1 MNNTHSSRA
10 RSTVLP
16 LVLTALFAALTA
28 IGAFLRIP
36 AGEISFTLQVFF
48 TSMAGI
54 LLGPWWGAASQVVYV
69 LLGLIGLPIFTEG
82 GGLMYLA
89 KPSCGFL
96 LGLPLMA
103 MVIGLLTRDLK
114 ASTLR
119 GHAVRGMLRIALA
132 CVAGLA
138 VLYLIGL
145 PYMYFVL
152 AGKWSIQKTIVS
164 GCLIFLPFDALKIV
178 VTTLLCVRLLPVLNI
193 QFMMSGA
200 IMLLIQG
207 LALTNSVRD
216 MLVGH
221 TISGLLRLSES
232 LLLAGALALG
242 FGGAMFLFGV

>member
-1 MNNTHSSRA
+1 
-10 RSTVLP
+10 
-16 LVLTALFAALTA
+16 
-28 IGAFLRIP
+28 
-36 AGEISFTLQVFF
+36 
-48 TSMAGI
+48 
-54 LLGPWWGAASQVVYV
+54 
-69 LLGLIGLPIFTEG
+69 
-82 GGLMYLA
+82 MYLA

-119 GHAVRGMLRIALA
+119 GQAVRGMLRIALA

-178 VTTLLCVRLLPVLNI
+178 VTTLLCVRLLPVLR
-193 QFMMSGA
+193 
-200 IMLLIQG
+200 
-207 LALTNSVRD
+207 RD
-216 MLVGH
+216 
-221 TISGLLRLSES
+221 
-232 LLLAGALALG
+232 
-242 FGGAMFLFGV
+242 

>member
-82 GGLMYLA
+82 GG
-89 KPSCGFL
+89 
-96 LGLPLMA
+96 LMA

-178 VTTLLCVRLLPVLNI
+178 VTTLLCVRLLPVLR
-193 QFMMSGA
+193 
-200 IMLLIQG
+200 
-207 LALTNSVRD
+207 RD
-216 MLVGH
+216 
-221 TISGLLRLSES
+221 
-232 LLLAGALALG
+232 
-242 FGGAMFLFGV
+242 

>member
-119 GHAVRGMLRIALA
+119 GHAVRGMLRIAGLCGGPRRA
-132 CVAGLA
+132 VPDRPSLYVLRAGRQ
-138 VLYLIGL
+138 VEHSEDY
-145 PYMYFVL
+145 
-152 AGKWSIQKTIVS
+152 
-164 GCLIFLPFDALKIV
+164 
-178 VTTLLCVRLLPVLNI
+178 CVRLSDLPAV
-193 QFMMSGA
+193 
-200 IMLLIQG
+200 
-207 LALTNSVRD
+207 
-216 MLVGH
+216 
-221 TISGLLRLSES
+221 
-232 LLLAGALALG
+232 
-242 FGGAMFLFGV
+242 

>member
-96 LGLPLMA
+96 LGLPHPVA
-103 MVIGLLTRDLK
+103 P
-114 ASTLR
+114 
-119 GHAVRGMLRIALA
+119 GH
-132 CVAGLA
+132 
-138 VLYLIGL
+138 
-145 PYMYFVL
+145 
-152 AGKWSIQKTIVS
+152 Q
-164 GCLIFLPFDALKIV
+164 
-178 VTTLLCVRLLPVLNI
+178 
-193 QFMMSGA
+193 
-200 IMLLIQG
+200 
-207 LALTNSVRD
+207 
-216 MLVGH
+216 
-221 TISGLLRLSES
+221 
-232 LLLAGALALG
+232 
-242 FGGAMFLFGV
+242 

>member
-54 LLGPWWGAASQVVYV
+54 LLG
-69 LLGLIGLPIFTEG
+69 LIGLPIFTEG

-103 MVIGLLTRDLK
+103 MVIGLLTRNLK

-178 VTTLLCVRLLPVLNI
+178 VTTLLCVRLLPVLR
-193 QFMMSGA
+193 
-200 IMLLIQG
+200 
-207 LALTNSVRD
+207 RD
-216 MLVGH
+216 
-221 TISGLLRLSES
+221 
-232 LLLAGALALG
+232 
-242 FGGAMFLFGV
+242 

>member
-1 MNNTHSSRA
+1 MSKTKQ
-10 RSTVLP
+10 
-16 LVLTALFAALTA
+16 LVFCSLFTALIAV
-28 IGAFLRIP
+28 GAFIKIP
-36 AGEISFTLQVFF
+36 VPVVPFTLQYLF
-48 TSMAGI
+48 TMLAGLI
-54 LLGPWWGAASQVVYV
+54 LGPRLGTISVTAYM
-69 LLGLIGLPIFTEG
+69 LLGLAGLPIFTEG

-119 GHAVRGMLRIALA
+119 GQAVRGMLRIALA

-178 VTTLLCVRLLPVLNI
+178 VTTLLCVRLLPVLR
-193 QFMMSGA
+193 
-200 IMLLIQG
+200 
-207 LALTNSVRD
+207 RD
-216 MLVGH
+216 
-221 TISGLLRLSES
+221 
-232 LLLAGALALG
+232 
-242 FGGAMFLFGV
+242 

>member
-138 VLYLIGL
+138 VL
-145 PYMYFVL
+145 

-178 VTTLLCVRLLPVLNI
+178 VTTLLCVRLLPVLR
-193 QFMMSGA
+193 
-200 IMLLIQG
+200 
-207 LALTNSVRD
+207 RD
-216 MLVGH
+216 
-221 TISGLLRLSES
+221 
-232 LLLAGALALG
+232 
-242 FGGAMFLFGV
+242 

>member
-138 VLYLIGL
+138 
-145 PYMYFVL
+145 YMYFVL

-178 VTTLLCVRLLPVLNI
+178 VTTLLCVRLLPVLR
-193 QFMMSGA
+193 
-200 IMLLIQG
+200 
-207 LALTNSVRD
+207 RD
-216 MLVGH
+216 
-221 TISGLLRLSES
+221 
-232 LLLAGALALG
+232 
-242 FGGAMFLFGV
+242 

>member
-1 MNNTHSSRA
+1 M
-10 RSTVLP
+10 
-16 LVLTALFAALTA
+16 
-28 IGAFLRIP
+28 
-36 AGEISFTLQVFF
+36 
-48 TSMAGI
+48 
-54 LLGPWWGAASQVVYV
+54 VYV

-178 VTTLLCVRLLPVLNI
+178 VTDAPVRAAAAGP
-193 QFMMSGA
+193 A
-200 IMLLIQG
+200 QG
-207 LALTNSVRD
+207 L
-216 MLVGH
+216 
-221 TISGLLRLSES
+221 SEKV
-232 LLLAGALALG
+232 LFCTRMLAGGLSKTCPAES
-242 FGGAMFLFGV
+242 FGGKKSVKGNRQGFLSR

>member
-54 LLGPWWGAASQVVYV
+54 
-69 LLGLIGLPIFTEG
+69 
-82 GGLMYLA
+82 
-89 KPSCGFL
+89 L

-178 VTTLLCVRLLPVLNI
+178 VTTLLCVRLLPVLR
-193 QFMMSGA
+193 
-200 IMLLIQG
+200 
-207 LALTNSVRD
+207 RD
-216 MLVGH
+216 
-221 TISGLLRLSES
+221 
-232 LLLAGALALG
+232 
-242 FGGAMFLFGV
+242 

>member
-1 MNNTHSSRA
+1 MLAPIVNLTQAKCKPSVPRPPVQTEIRKRKENGENFMNNTHSSRA

-178 VTTLLCVRLLPVLNI
+178 VTTLLCVRLLPVLR
-193 QFMMSGA
+193 
-200 IMLLIQG
+200 
-207 LALTNSVRD
+207 RD
-216 MLVGH
+216 
-221 TISGLLRLSES
+221 
-232 LLLAGALALG
+232 
-242 FGGAMFLFGV
+242 

>member
-1 MNNTHSSRA
+1 MSKTKQ
-10 RSTVLP
+10 
-16 LVLTALFAALTA
+16 LVFCSLFTALIAV
-28 IGAFLRIP
+28 GAFIKIP
-36 AGEISFTLQVFF
+36 VPVVPFTLQYLF
-48 TSMAGI
+48 TMLAGLI
-54 LLGPWWGAASQVVYV
+54 LGPRLGTISVTAYM
-69 LLGLIGLPIFTEG
+69 LLGLAGLPIFTEG

-178 VTTLLCVRLLPVLNI
+178 VTTLLCVRLLPVLR
-193 QFMMSGA
+193 
-200 IMLLIQG
+200 
-207 LALTNSVRD
+207 RD
-216 MLVGH
+216 
-221 TISGLLRLSES
+221 
-232 LLLAGALALG
+232 
-242 FGGAMFLFGV
+242 

>member
-1 MNNTHSSRA
+1 
-10 RSTVLP
+10 
-16 LVLTALFAALTA
+16 
-28 IGAFLRIP
+28 
-36 AGEISFTLQVFF
+36 
-48 TSMAGI
+48 MAGI

-178 VTTLLCVRLLPVLNI
+178 VTTLLCVRLLP
-193 QFMMSGA
+193 
-200 IMLLIQG
+200 
-207 LALTNSVRD
+207 ALRRD
-216 MLVGH
+216 
-221 TISGLLRLSES
+221 
-232 LLLAGALALG
+232 
-242 FGGAMFLFGV
+242 

>member
-82 GGLMYLA
+82 
-89 KPSCGFL
+89 GFL

-178 VTTLLCVRLLPVLNI
+178 VTTLLCVRLLPVLR
-193 QFMMSGA
+193 
-200 IMLLIQG
+200 
-207 LALTNSVRD
+207 RD
-216 MLVGH
+216 
-221 TISGLLRLSES
+221 
-232 LLLAGALALG
+232 
-242 FGGAMFLFGV
+242 

>member
-1 MNNTHSSRA
+1 MNNSHSSRA

-89 KPSCGFL
+89 KPSCGF
-96 LGLPLMA
+96 
-103 MVIGLLTRDLK
+103 
-114 ASTLR
+114 
-119 GHAVRGMLRIALA
+119 
-132 CVAGLA
+132 
-138 VLYLIGL
+138 
-145 PYMYFVL
+145 VL

-178 VTTLLCVRLLPVLNI
+178 VTTLLCVRLLPVLR
-193 QFMMSGA
+193 
-200 IMLLIQG
+200 
-207 LALTNSVRD
+207 RD
-216 MLVGH
+216 
-221 TISGLLRLSES
+221 
-232 LLLAGALALG
+232 
-242 FGGAMFLFGV
+242 

>member
-36 AGEISFTLQVFF
+36 AGEISCTLQVFF

-178 VTTLLCVRLLPVLNI
+178 VTTLLCVRLLPVLR
-193 QFMMSGA
+193 
-200 IMLLIQG
+200 
-207 LALTNSVRD
+207 RD
-216 MLVGH
+216 
-221 TISGLLRLSES
+221 
-232 LLLAGALALG
+232 
-242 FGGAMFLFGV
+242 

>member
-48 TSMAGI
+48 HLHGRHPARSVV
-54 LLGPWWGAASQVVYV
+54 GAASQVVYV

-178 VTTLLCVRLLPVLNI
+178 VTTLLCVRLLPVLR
-193 QFMMSGA
+193 
-200 IMLLIQG
+200 
-207 LALTNSVRD
+207 RD
-216 MLVGH
+216 
-221 TISGLLRLSES
+221 
-232 LLLAGALALG
+232 
-242 FGGAMFLFGV
+242 

>member
-1 MNNTHSSRA
+1 MG
-10 RSTVLP
+10 L
-16 LVLTALFAALTA
+16 LELFVIAVGLSMDAFAVSICKGLSVRELKPKHALTVGVYFGGFQMLMPL
-28 IGAFLRIP
+28 IGFALGVRFQSFITSIDHWIAF
-36 AGEISFTLQVFF
+36 
-48 TSMAGI
+48 
-54 LLGPWWGAASQVVYV
+54 V

-178 VTTLLCVRLLPVLNI
+178 VTTLLCVRLLPVLR
-193 QFMMSGA
+193 
-200 IMLLIQG
+200 
-207 LALTNSVRD
+207 RD
-216 MLVGH
+216 
-221 TISGLLRLSES
+221 
-232 LLLAGALALG
+232 
-242 FGGAMFLFGV
+242 

>member
-54 LLGPWWGAASQVVYV
+54 LLGLLVKKQRVTASR
-69 LLGLIGLPIFTEG
+69 GLPIFTEG

-178 VTTLLCVRLLPVLNI
+178 VTTLLCVRLLPVLR
-193 QFMMSGA
+193 
-200 IMLLIQG
+200 
-207 LALTNSVRD
+207 RD
-216 MLVGH
+216 
-221 TISGLLRLSES
+221 
-232 LLLAGALALG
+232 
-242 FGGAMFLFGV
+242 

>member
-1 MNNTHSSRA
+1 MPFSGGTARSPLRGGELLAPIVNLTQAKCKLSAPCPPVQTEIKKRKENGEIFMNNTHSSRA

-178 VTTLLCVRLLPVLNI
+178 VTTLLCVRLLPVLR
-193 QFMMSGA
+193 
-200 IMLLIQG
+200 
-207 LALTNSVRD
+207 RD
-216 MLVGH
+216 
-221 TISGLLRLSES
+221 
-232 LLLAGALALG
+232 
-242 FGGAMFLFGV
+242 

>member
-1 MNNTHSSRA
+1 MSKSA
-10 RSTVLP
+10 RRTRSII
-16 LVLTALFAALTA
+16 LTALFAALTA

-36 AGEISFTLQVFF
+36 VGPTSFTLQAFF
-48 TSMAGI
+48 TCAAGL
-54 LLGPWWGAASQVVYV
+54 LLGPWYGAASQVVYV
-69 LLGLIGLPIFTEG
+69 LLGLAGVPIFTEG

-178 VTTLLCVRLLPVLNI
+178 VTTLLCVRLLPVLR
-193 QFMMSGA
+193 
-200 IMLLIQG
+200 
-207 LALTNSVRD
+207 RD
-216 MLVGH
+216 
-221 TISGLLRLSES
+221 
-232 LLLAGALALG
+232 
-242 FGGAMFLFGV
+242 

>member
-1 MNNTHSSRA
+1 MNNSHSSRA

-119 GHAVRGMLRIALA
+119 GHAGLCGGPRRAVPDRPSLYVLR
-132 CVAGLA
+132 AGRQ
-138 VLYLIGL
+138 VEHSEDYR
-145 PYMYFVL
+145 
-152 AGKWSIQKTIVS
+152 
-164 GCLIFLPFDALKIV
+164 
-178 VTTLLCVRLLPVLNI
+178 VRLPDLPAV
-193 QFMMSGA
+193 
-200 IMLLIQG
+200 
-207 LALTNSVRD
+207 
-216 MLVGH
+216 
-221 TISGLLRLSES
+221 
-232 LLLAGALALG
+232 
-242 FGGAMFLFGV
+242 

>member
-103 MVIGLLTRDLK
+103 MVIGLLTRDLEGLDTPRPRCSRY
-114 ASTLR
+114 APHR
-119 GHAVRGMLRIALA
+119 
-132 CVAGLA
+132 AGLCGGPRRA
-138 VLYLIGL
+138 VPDRPSLY
-145 PYMYFVL
+145 VL
-152 AGKWSIQKTIVS
+152 RAGRQVEHSE
-164 GCLIFLPFDALKIV
+164 DYR
-178 VTTLLCVRLLPVLNI
+178 VRLPDLPAV
-193 QFMMSGA
+193 
-200 IMLLIQG
+200 
-207 LALTNSVRD
+207 
-216 MLVGH
+216 
-221 TISGLLRLSES
+221 
-232 LLLAGALALG
+232 
-242 FGGAMFLFGV
+242 

>member
-1 MNNTHSSRA
+1 MSKTKQ
-10 RSTVLP
+10 
-16 LVLTALFAALTA
+16 LVFCSLFTALIAV
-28 IGAFLRIP
+28 GAFIKIP
-36 AGEISFTLQVFF
+36 VPVVPFTLQYLF
-48 TSMAGI
+48 TMLAGLI
-54 LLGPWWGAASQVVYV
+54 LGPRLGTISVTAYM
-69 LLGLIGLPIFTEG
+69 LLGLAGLPIFTEG

-103 MVIGLLTRDLK
+103 MVIGLLTRNLK

-178 VTTLLCVRLLPVLNI
+178 VTTLLCVRLLPVLR
-193 QFMMSGA
+193 
-200 IMLLIQG
+200 
-207 LALTNSVRD
+207 RD
-216 MLVGH
+216 
-221 TISGLLRLSES
+221 
-232 LLLAGALALG
+232 
-242 FGGAMFLFGV
+242 